1 MALRRLLLKIL
12 KIITGAG
19 LWLFLGAIAIYALT
33 GAYYSNFISD
43 GDVMYA
49 TTVAIA
55 NHGTVVLQPN
65 PGQPQIV
72 AGRGGR
78 YYSKYGLGQSLAAV
92 PFFNLGRDNAFTY
105 GLDYNALDV
114 IPFFFVRFLPILA
127 TAATVWLVY
136 LWGKL
141 LYASVKIGI
150 ALAVLYGLGTSAW
163 PYSRFFFSEPLFTL
177 CILGAAFVFVLAGRT
192 QNQWGRRG
200 WLVGGGALLGYA
212 LLVRVSGVALLP
224 AFVVYL
230 WLIQKP
236 AIEVRRPL
244 LQFFGK
250 SKIWGRNVNQKSK
263 QAAVALPKNPLWQS
277 PLKNFLLD
285 GLAVTL
291 GALPILLLLLWY
303 NYVRFGS
310 IFNNG
315 YDGEGFTTPPWEG
328 FYGLLFSP
336 GKSVFLYSPIL
347 IGVIWAARGFWK
359 RFQPEAILCGLV
371 IATTIVYYS
380 AWWAW
385 WGGSSWGPRFLVP
398 CLPFAV
404 LALGVLL
411 QRSRKWVGIIWLV
424 LFPLSIFVQMLGV
437 APDFNV
443 YTNAVTHGNPALDH
457 LYIFDLDKSPLL
469 AHLKMLRHGDL
480 YTIRSLTPG
489 QVGLNVDT
497 AQYFSPTIIVL
508 AVISAV
514 LICYNYL
521 VSRTQ
526 PISSKQPDLIY
537 EPATLR

>member
-1 MALRRLLLKIL
+1 MALRSFGIKIL

-19 LWLFLGAIAIYALT
+19 LWLFLGAVAIYALT

-114 IPFFFVRFLPILA
+114 IPFFFVRFLPIFA
-127 TAATVWLVY
+127 TATTVWLVY

-150 ALAVLYGLGTSAW
+150 GLAVLYGLGTSAW
-163 PYSRFFFSEPLFTL
+163 PYSRYFFSEPLFTL
-177 CILGAAFVFVLAGRT
+177 CIFGAAFVFVLAGRT

-224 AFVVYL
+224 AYVAYL

-236 AIEVRRPL
+236 FGEVGRPL
-244 LQFFGK
+244 LNFL
-250 SKIWGRNVNQKSK
+250 GRFNLGRRDTHHKDNQGSI
-263 QAAVALPKNPLWQS
+263 ALPKNPPWQ
-277 PLKNFLLD
+277 PQVKNFLLD
-285 GLAVTL
+285 GVAVTI
-291 GALPILLLLLWY
+291 GALPILLVLLWY

-347 IGVIWAARGFWK
+347 IGVIWAAKGFWQ
-359 RFQPEAILCGLV
+359 RFRAEAVLGGLV
-371 IATTIVYYS
+371 IGITILYYS

-398 CLPFAV
+398 CLPFAI

-424 LFPLSIFVQMLGV
+424 LFPLSLFVQILGV

-489 QVGLNVDT
+489 KVGLNMDT
-497 AQYFSPTIIVL
+497 AANFSPTIISL
-508 AVISAV
+508 AIISAILV
-514 LICYNYL
+514 CYNYL
-521 VSRTQ
+521 TSRTRVT
-526 PISSKQPDLIY
+526 SSKQPEPIY
-537 EPATLR
+537 EAAILK